1 MKTNVEINSLVK
13 AAVNRK
19 LVRKTAVAVIGGEA
33 EGLSDGRN
41 VEVSIVI
48 AGPKKI
54 REINKKYRKRDQVT
68 DVLSFVGEDSGQ
80 DCGCPRVLG
89 ELVICAKQVKDD
101 AREAGVSAE
110 YELAWVVVHGMLHLF
125 GYDHE
130 KNKAAAIEMRRK
142 EQFYLSQFK
151 DVFKFKVKNT
161 K

>member
-19 LVRKTAVAVIGGEA
+19 LVRKTAIAVIDGETK
-33 EGLSDGRN
+33 GLSDGRN
-41 VEVSIVI
+41 IEVSIVI

-54 REINKKYRKRDQVT
+54 REINKKYRKKDQVT
-68 DVLSFVGEDSGQ
+68 DVLSFAGEDSGQ
-80 DCGCPRVLG
+80 DCGCPRTLG

-110 YELAWVVVHGMLHLF
+110 YELAWVVAHGMLHLF

-130 KNKAAAIEMRRK
+130 ASGAAAKLMREK
-142 EQFYLSQFK
+142 EQFYLSQIKLF
-151 DVFKFKVKNT
+151 
-161 K
+161 